1 MVTNDVHLVWAEVD
15 LGAIAGNVRELC
27 RVVKPAARLMVAVKA
42 NAYGHG
48 AVEVARTALAHGADW
63 LGVARFEEA
72 VALREAGIAA
82 PILIFGYT
90 PAGCTRELIRL
101 HLTQSVYSLETARAL
116 SEQAAGS
123 GGPKN
128 PKALLAYYLG
138 IASGLPFIGLPFGIA
153 AFVLGIQG
161 LRARKQNPV
170 IKGSVHAGIG
180 IGCGLLFTIL
190 WSLVLVGIVVGIA
203 SQ

>member
-1 MVTNDVHLVWAEVD
+1 MSPNE
-15 LGAIAGNVRELC
+15 
-27 RVVKPAARLMVAVKA
+27 
-42 NAYGHG
+42 
-48 AVEVARTALAHGADW
+48 
-63 LGVARFEEA
+63 
-72 VALREAGIAA
+72 
-82 PILIFGYT
+82 
-90 PAGCTRELIRL
+90 
-101 HLTQSVYSLETARAL
+101 QS
-116 SEQAAGS
+116 SEDDKS
-123 GGPKN
+123 GGNPYASDPIPAQGRAPAPLPQQEGDGTGGIIPYKN

-138 IASGLPFIGLPFGIA
+138 IASGIPFIGLPFGIA

-190 WSLVLVGIVVGIA
+190 WSLLLVGMIIGFA